1 MVGKTN
7 AVSGGAEPFGYIFA
21 KYPAGST
28 CGLTDFNGTELFAEN
43 TSGYYVFPMPH
54 AATWIVACFDG
65 ADYDSSANQAY
76 ETVTISAQS
85 PYAMVEL
92 SYDLSIFEEGTG
104 DISSLT
110 GGWYAECNSY
120 AGKQGSITFS
130 ESYIDF
136 YSIGN
141 QNQILTKNMVDFNG
155 YSSLELEFKWDG
167 YDYHNESYLN
177 FAVHNASAVNG
188 DTYTQK
194 NMLASLIK
202 YKDITGNRQ
211 TVSLDISA
219 ISSGKIGLAMRQA
232 GHLYVYN
239 ISAKK

>member
-7 AVSGGAEPFGYIFA
+7 VGGASTYATIGVT
-21 KYPAGST
+21 YPAGST
-28 CGLTDFNGTELFAEN
+28 LTCTNGTTTLKAKTTTGNWAFAVPSKGTWTVKAVSGSN
-43 TSGYYVFPMPH
+43 T
-54 AATWIVACFDG
+54 ATKSVNITSEGQFE
-65 ADYDSSANQAY
+65 S
-76 ETVTISAQS
+76 
-85 PYAMVEL
+85 VEL
-92 SYDLSIFEEGTG
+92 SYDLSIFKEGTG

-110 GGWYAECNSY
+110 GGWDAHCNSY
-120 AGKQGSITFS
+120 GGKEGSITFS
-130 ESYIDF
+130 KSHIDF

-141 QNQILTKNMVDFNG
+141 QNHILTKNMVDFNG

-167 YDYHNESYLN
+167 YDSNSDSYLN

-188 DTYTQK
+188 DTYTQQ

-202 YKDITGNRQ
+202 YNAITGNRQ
-211 TVSLDISA
+211 TVSLDISSV
-219 ISSGKIGLAMRQA
+219 SSGKIGLAMRQA